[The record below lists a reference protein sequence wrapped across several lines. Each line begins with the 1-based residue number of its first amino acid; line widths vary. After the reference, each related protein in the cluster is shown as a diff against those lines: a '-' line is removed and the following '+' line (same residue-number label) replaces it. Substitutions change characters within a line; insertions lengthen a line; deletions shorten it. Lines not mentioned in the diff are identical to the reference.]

1 MSSHPSASPVLAF
14 DNATVTRADGGA
26 VLNHFTWAV
35 RPGETWAI
43 VGPTASGKTTLL
55 EAVQGKHRL
64 TAGTW
69 TPPAGSARLVAF
81 KEDSRTFSYAGHYYQ
96 QRYEFADTDE
106 PLSLEQYLLA
116 RTSAE
121 PGAVAAIAEALGI
134 AGQLHQPFLT
144 LSNGQTRRARIAKA
158 LIAEPDWLLLDDPFN
173 GIDTHGRTELAAI
186 LGKLVSAG
194 RKLLLAT
201 AREWVPA
208 WVTHVMELEG
218 GRGRGIPTGDTS
230 ASHLSPLGRGRNGE
244 AVPGEGLLP
253 HGKTRPPHP
262 VAPQPTSPQRGE
274 VEERPPIIEMRC
286 VTVRHGGKAI
296 LDGVGWTVR
305 RGERWAVVGP
315 NGAGKTT
322 LLALLCGDHPQ
333 AFSNDVKLFG
343 RRRGTG
349 ETIWDVKRKI
359 GFVSPEFHL
368 YFREPL
374 TAFEAAATAFGDS
387 LLYRAPTPDQAEAVR
402 VVFAAFGCEDLQSR
416 KFARLSVGQQ
426 RLVLLARAVVKAPP
440 LLILDEPFQGLD
452 ATTADRIRDWLDATL
467 RPDQTLIF
475 VTHVPAQVPGTVT
488 RELRLANGRVVD

>member
-106 PLSLEQYLLA
+106 PLSLAQYLLA

-121 PGAVAAIAEALGI
+121 PGAVHAVAEALGI

-158 LIAEPDWLLLDDPFN
+158 LVTEPDWLLLDDPFN

-201 AREWVPA
+201 AREWVPE

-218 GRGRGIPTGDTS
+218 GRV
-230 ASHLSPLGRGRNGE
+230 AFAGE
-244 AVPGEGLLP
+244 RVGCPSRKRERRFRLEPSLTLP
-253 HGKTRPPHP
+253 ARI
-262 VAPQPTSPQRGE
+262 
-274 VEERPPIIEMRC
+274 EEPIIEMHS

-296 LDGVGWTVR
+296 LDGVNWTVR

-343 RRRGTG
+343 SRRGTG
-349 ETIWDVKRKI
+349 ETIWDVKRRI

-467 RPDQTLIF
+467 HPDQTLIF